1 MNNKKVDF
9 VLIGHLQVMDEPLS
23 SLYVEN
29 HSGKYYIFVRIYDD
43 DDDAYVCSEV
53 QLGCVLS
60 YMNHDV
66 GLNKIFRDYPS
77 YHYVRK
83 GGEYLQSKD
92 FIPLTSEQATAEL
105 SKDGLDDYFD
115 NNIAYKSVSL
125 KNHILELLN
134 K

>member
-1 MNNKKVDF
+1 MNYKEDF
-9 VLIGHLQVMDEPLS
+9 VLVGHLQVTDEPLS

-29 HSGKYYIFVRIYDD
+29 HSGKYYIFVRVYEDN
-43 DDDAYVCSEV
+43 DDDAYICSEV

-60 YMNHDV
+60 YMNRDM
-66 GLNKIFRDYPS
+66 GLNNIFRDYPS
-77 YHYVRK
+77 YHYVRM
-83 GGEYLQSKD
+83 GSEYLQSKN
-92 FIPLTSEQATAEL
+92 FIPLTSDQAAAEL